1 MTRVARLENTKARVA
16 PILYMEGAC
25 GVRLKADENV
35 AQIFKMDEPLF
46 RSAISVFMKPLMRY
60 IKRGIFL
67 MMNNYAKK
75 ALRLF
80 ATLARQ

>member
-1 MTRVARLENTKARVA
+1 MTRIARLENTKARVA

-35 AQIFKMDEPLF
+35 AQIFKNG
-46 RSAISVFMKPLMRY
+46 RASISLGY
-60 IKRGIFL
+60 IGIHETINALYKKDIFL